1 MCSCITFC
9 WTRQLFNTTLI
20 GPVTFE
26 GRELCVFVLHSAVP
40 DSYLTLLLLVPW
52 YLEEGSYVYILL
64 DLTVIQHYFD
74 WSRGI

>member
-1 MCSCITFC
+1 MCTHLTFC
-9 WTRQLFNTTLI
+9 WTRQLFITTLV

-26 GRELCVFVLHSAVP
+26 GRELCVLVLHSAVS